1 MHNFI
6 VDFREEH
13 SMPAAINAVDKD
25 IFDED
30 CRRFLATQSGVG
42 AFGVNGGEEDI
53 RREADG
59 TPAHGGRPFNNEL
72 QSTKEGRSI
81 RDRLRDYVRVEDG
94 VRPPTNW
101 YRDHNRVFEN
111 YFFLKL
117 CSLISKF
124 YSNK

>member
-30 CRRFLATQSGVG
+30 CRRFLATQLGVG
-42 AFGVNGGEEDI
+42 VFGINGGEEDI
-53 RREADG
+53 CREADG
-59 TPAHGGRPFNNEL
+59 TPVRGGRPFNNKL
-72 QSTKEGRSI
+72 QSTKE
-81 RDRLRDYVRVEDG
+81 RLEDG

-111 YFFLKL
+111 YLFLKL
-117 CSLISKF
+117 CSLTSKL
-124 YSNK
+124 